1 MGITKAI
8 VFQCEFKGHFLP
20 STPNTPKEEF
30 EYFKDSVVG
39 FTPQDALMTW
49 FGQMYDMHCNFHFNK
64 ELQADETRS
73 LQEFLSSQI
82 ACFNIEDDLDNQL
95 TMTVNI
101 PSFNDQVEY
110 EFTVF
115 TKVKE

>member
-49 FGQMYDMHCNFHFNK
+49 FGQMYDMQLNMN
-64 ELQADETRS
+64 S
-73 LQEFLSSQI
+73 LSSLKLRNNSGR
-82 ACFNIEDDLDNQL
+82 FKP
-95 TMTVNI
+95 V
-101 PSFNDQVEY
+101 
-110 EFTVF
+110 
-115 TKVKE
+115 